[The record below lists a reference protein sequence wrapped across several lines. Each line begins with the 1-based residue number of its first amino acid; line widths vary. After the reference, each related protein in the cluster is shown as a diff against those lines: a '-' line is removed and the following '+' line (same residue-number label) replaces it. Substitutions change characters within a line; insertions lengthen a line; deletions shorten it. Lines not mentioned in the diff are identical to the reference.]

1 VKNPALPPLRAAADL
16 SQKTSTC
23 GALARQFWQL
33 SIPRHH
39 IHNARGGQEDSMPD
53 KSTQPRLDA
62 RKVSPDLYKAMA
74 SLENYVE
81 ASGLERKL
89 LDLVKIRA
97 SQINGCA
104 YCIIMHTNDARK
116 HGESDEWM
124 HLLNAWREAP
134 IYSARERAALAWTEA
149 VTKISDRHVPD
160 DVYDEARRH
169 FSEKELV
176 DLTAAVIA
184 INAWNRAAI
193 AFRVIPRLTSVNI
206 AA

>member
-1 VKNPALPPLRAAADL
+1 MAD
-16 SQKTSTC
+16 
-23 GALARQFWQL
+23 
-33 SIPRHH
+33 
-39 IHNARGGQEDSMPD
+39 N
-53 KSTQPRLDA
+53 STQLRLDV
-62 RKVSPDLYKAMA
+62 RKVSPDLFKAMA
-74 SLENYVE
+74 SLQNYVD

-89 LDLVKIRA
+89 LDLAEIRA

-104 YCIIMHTNDARK
+104 YCIVMHTNDARK

-134 IYSARERAALAWTEA
+134 VYSARERAALAWTEA
-149 VTKISDRHVPD
+149 VTMVSDSHVPD
-160 DVYDEARRH
+160 DVYGEARRH

-193 AFRVIPRLTSVNI
+193 ALRATPPLKTEKI

>member
-1 VKNPALPPLRAAADL
+1 
-16 SQKTSTC
+16 
-23 GALARQFWQL
+23 
-33 SIPRHH
+33 
-39 IHNARGGQEDSMPD
+39 MPN
-53 KSTQPRLDA
+53 KSTQQRLDIT
-62 RKVSPDLYKAMA
+62 KVSPDLYRTLAG
-74 SLENYVE
+74 LQGYVDGC
-81 ASGLERKL
+81 GLERKL

-104 YCIIMHTNDARK
+104 FCIVMHTNDARK

-149 VTKISDRHVPD
+149 VTLISKHHVSD
-160 DVYDEARRH
+160 QVYDEARQH
-169 FSEKELV
+169 FSEKEII

-193 AFRVIPRLTSVNI
+193 AFQATPPVTSVKI

>member
-1 VKNPALPPLRAAADL
+1 MRDKSTQPLDATKVSPD
-16 SQKTSTC
+16 
-23 GALARQFWQL
+23 RQENNM
-33 SIPRHH
+33 RD
-39 IHNARGGQEDSMPD
+39 N
-53 KSTQPRLDA
+53 STQPRLDA
-62 RKVSPDLYKAMA
+62 TKVSPDLYKAMIGLQ
-74 SLENYVE
+74 SYVD
-81 ASGLERKL
+81 ASGLDRKL

-104 YCIIMHTNDARK
+104 YCIVMHTNDARK

-134 IYSARERAALAWTEA
+134 IYSARERAALTWTEA
-149 VTKISDRHVPD
+149 VTKISDGHVPD
-160 DVYDEARRH
+160 EVYDEARRH

-176 DLTAAVIA
+176 NLTAAVIA

-193 AFRVIPRLTSVNI
+193 AFRATPQLTSVKI

>member
-1 VKNPALPPLRAAADL
+1 MSRSRNHIG
-16 SQKTSTC
+16 
-23 GALARQFWQL
+23 GARVARRTICQT
-33 SIPRHH
+33 
-39 IHNARGGQEDSMPD
+39 
-53 KSTQPRLDA
+53 STQPRLDA
-62 RKVSPDLYKAMA
+62 TKVSPDLYKTMLG
-74 SLENYVE
+74 LEKYVE
-81 ASGLERKL
+81 GSGLEQKL

-97 SQINGCA
+97 SQI
-104 YCIIMHTNDARK
+104 IVMHTNDARK

-149 VTKISDRHVPD
+149 VTKISDHHVPD
-160 DVYDEARRH
+160 EVYDEARHH

-184 INAWNRAAI
+184 INAWNRVAI
-193 AFRVIPRLTSVNI
+193 AFRPTPPLKSVKL

>member
-1 VKNPALPPLRAAADL
+1 MAD
-16 SQKTSTC
+16 
-23 GALARQFWQL
+23 
-33 SIPRHH
+33 
-39 IHNARGGQEDSMPD
+39 N
-53 KSTQPRLDA
+53 STQLRLDV
-62 RKVSPDLYKAMA
+62 RKVSPDLFKAMA
-74 SLENYVE
+74 SLQNYVD

-89 LDLVKIRA
+89 LDLAEIRA

-104 YCIIMHTNDARK
+104 YCIVMHTNDARK

-134 IYSARERAALAWTEA
+134 VYSARERAALAWTEA
-149 VTKISDRHVPD
+149 VTMVSDSHVPD
-160 DVYDEARRH
+160 DVYGEARRH

-184 INAWNRAAI
+184 INTWNRAAI
-193 AFRVIPRLTSVNI
+193 AFRATPPLKTEKI